1 MKCLL
6 VISGKSLFVRTIV
19 HSTSINRKIRLSIC
33 AQTQNDNGFGLGGF
47 FLRVITPDCNSVIV
61 SYCIFKN
68 V

>member
-6 VISGKSLFVRTIV
+6 VISGKSSVVKTIV
-19 HSTSINRKIRLSIC
+19 HSTSINPKIRLRIC
-33 AQTQNDNGFGLGGF
+33 AQIRNDNGFELGDF
-47 FLRVITPDCNSVIV
+47 VLRVVRPDCNSVIV